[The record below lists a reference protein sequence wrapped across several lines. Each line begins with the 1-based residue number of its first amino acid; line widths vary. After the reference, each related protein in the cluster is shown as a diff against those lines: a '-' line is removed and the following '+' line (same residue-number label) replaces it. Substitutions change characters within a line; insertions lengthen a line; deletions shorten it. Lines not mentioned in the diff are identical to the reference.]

1 MYILYSG
8 CSVCRKKQDVLF
20 VHSGI
25 QSALKHNKSCI
36 FEKRTKKNKFIRNTW
51 VHICYHMDKKNL
63 QAGLNAKWWF
73 NYSTKSVFFFQLSFF
88 FSFWYISLSLSI
100 SPPPK
105 IILNN
110 TRFFFQYFR
119 HLATDHQLDDRST
132 AQARVQMQVVSQLE
146 IQVIRFK
153 GIYRWIK
160 AFHHLLKTNMYKG
173 WDGSF
178 FLYQLWGFFSRRVD
192 EFFQLQL

>member
-1 MYILYSG
+1 MSIKLLLLFGIL
-8 CSVCRKKQDVLF
+8 
-20 VHSGI
+20 
-25 QSALKHNKSCI
+25 
-36 FEKRTKKNKFIRNTW
+36 
-51 VHICYHMDKKNL
+51 
-63 QAGLNAKWWF
+63 
-73 NYSTKSVFFFQLSFF
+73 
-88 FSFWYISLSLSI
+88 SLSLS
-100 SPPPK
+100 PPPPQKK

-146 IQVIRFK
+146 IQVIHFK

-173 WDGSF
+173 WGGSF
-178 FLYQLWGFFSRRVD
+178 FLYQLWGFWWV
-192 EFFQLQL
+192 FFKKGGWILSVTAIAWGYSWIRFYFEKDICHWFFFLIDFPILYHSCFI